1 MKYMCLAIPGKIISI
16 TDQDDVTFRMGKVS
30 FYGIVKQVNL
40 CMVPDVGIGD
50 YVLVHVGVA
59 ISVVDEQEALLTL
72 EYLSKMDDVDE
83 LKSFAI

>member
-1 MKYMCLAIPGKIISI
+1 
-16 TDQDDVTFRMGKVS
+16 
-30 FYGIVKQVNL
+30 
-40 CMVPDVGIGD
+40 MVPDVGIGD

-72 EYLSKMDDVDE
+72 EYLSKMDEVDE